1 MNKKNILFAISLLT
15 SMAASA
21 YDFQDGAF
29 YYNILSLSDL
39 TVQVTCSDVEDE
51 FDNHTATY
59 SGDITIPKT
68 VEYSGRTFTVSSINS
83 YAFINCHIGTLTI
96 PENVKTISAKEYGG
110 NNQRIG
116 SMLGTFKKLVIEDSD
131 VPIECDDGLVSG
143 QVTESVYLGRNIS
156 DSNAAIVDHRE
167 GGEYAEITFGNK
179 VTTLGSVCEGCK
191 NLTSVVLPKSIK
203 SLTYSS
209 FGGCTSL
216 ETIKGEGV
224 ELIDRSF
231 WNCSSLTTIDMPNL
245 KVIEG
250 YAFANCTSLKSM
262 KLPQGLIMLGNSD
275 LDCVFENCSNLE
287 SITLP
292 ATLQSIGSNSYY
304 ASSSLFKGCSALKN
318 IIVSNPV
325 PVAIA
330 ETNFDAT
337 TYINATLRVP
347 IGSLEA
353 YKNAD
358 GWKNFFNI
366 VEDANITDDIFT
378 ITIDKEMYEG
388 SISVEYEEAIPEYQS
403 YKFVRKGSTV
413 KITVTPERYYKLSAL
428 YVNGVDVM
436 ADVVDNTYTTTVQG
450 SMLISAKFVWS
461 DTPEP
466 EEDIYLSIK
475 QADNGNV
482 KLKAGKWNSYQF
494 VFAPAE
500 GWVIHSVS
508 FNGKDVTNEIASD
521 NSYWTPEITENSELV
536 VVYASSESGIEE
548 VESSSPAKIFGY
560 SGNITVNNAKIGDVI
575 SVYTT
580 AGVLVNSTVANSD
593 TTTIRV
599 QENEVYIVKVGKKT
613 FKIGM

>member
-1 MNKKNILFAISLLT
+1 
-15 SMAASA
+15 MAASA

-51 FDNHTATY
+51 YDNHTATY

-96 PENVKTISAKEYGG
+96 PENVKTISAKEYSG

-156 DSNAAIVDHRE
+156 SWSGAIVDSSE
-167 GGEYAEITFGNK
+167 GGEYDEITFGNK
-179 VTTLGSVCEGCK
+179 VTTLGRVCENCK
-191 NLTSVVLPKSIK
+191 KLTSVVLPKSIK
-203 SLTYSS
+203 SLTSRS
-209 FGGCTSL
+209 FHGCTSL
-216 ETIKGEGV
+216 EAIKGEGV
-224 ELIDRSF
+224 ELIDDSF
-231 WNCSSLTTIDMPNL
+231 GNCSSLTTIDMPNL
-245 KVIEG
+245 KVIED

-292 ATLQSIGSNSYY
+292 ATLQSIGGNSYY
-304 ASSSLFKGCSALKN
+304 SSSSLFKGCSALKN

-325 PVAIA
+325 PVALA

-347 IGSLEA
+347 VGSLEA

-388 SISVEYEEAIPEYQS
+388 SISVECEEAIPEYQS

-436 ADVVDNTYTTTVQG
+436 TDVVDNTYTTTVQG

-508 FNGKDVTNEIASD
+508 FNGKDVTDEIASD

>member
-1 MNKKNILFAISLLT
+1 
-15 SMAASA
+15 MAASA

-39 TVQVTCSDVEDE
+39 TVQVTCSDVENE
-51 FDNHTATY
+51 YDNHTATY

-96 PENVKTISAKEYGG
+96 PENVKTISAKEYMG
-110 NNQRIG
+110 NNQKIG

-156 DSNAAIVDHRE
+156 GWSGAIVDSSE
-167 GGEYAEITFGNK
+167 GGDYAEITFGNK
-179 VTTLGSVCEGCK
+179 VTTLGRVCENCK
-191 NLTSVVLPKSIK
+191 KLTSVVLPKSIK
-203 SLTYSS
+203 SLTSRS
-209 FGGCTSL
+209 FHGCTSL
-216 ETIKGEGV
+216 EAIKGEGV
-224 ELIDRSF
+224 ELIDDSF
-231 WNCSSLTTIDMPNL
+231 GNCSSLTTIDMPNL
-245 KVIEG
+245 KVIED

-275 LDCVFENCSNLE
+275 YDGVFENCSNLE

-292 ATLQSIGSNSYY
+292 ATLQSIGGNSYS
-304 ASSSLFKGCSALKN
+304 ASSLFKGCSALKN
-318 IIVSNPV
+318 IIVSNPT
-325 PVAIA
+325 PVALA

-347 IGSLEA
+347 VGSLEA

-366 VEDANITDDIFT
+366 VEDATITDDIFT

-388 SISVEYEEAIPEYQS
+388 SISVECEEAIPEYQS

-508 FNGKDVTNEIASD
+508 FNGKDVTDEIASD

-560 SGNITVNNAKIGDVI
+560 SGNITVNNAKIGDMI

>member
-1 MNKKNILFAISLLT
+1 
-15 SMAASA
+15 MAASA

-51 FDNHTATY
+51 YDNHTATY

-96 PENVKTISAKEYGG
+96 PENVKTISAKEYSS
-110 NNQRIG
+110 NNQEL
-116 SMLGTFKKLVIEDSD
+116 SCMKGTFKNLVIEDSD
-131 VPIECDDGLVSG
+131 IPIKCWRGLVWG
-143 QVTESVYLGRNIS
+143 QVTESVYLGRNIEGEQGE
-156 DSNAAIVDHRE
+156 NIVYRNE
-167 GGEYAEITFGNK
+167 GEFSSITFGNK

-191 NLTSVVLPKSIK
+191 NLTSVVLPESIK
-203 SLTYSS
+203 SLTSGS
-209 FGGCTSL
+209 FSGCTSL
-216 ETIKGEGV
+216 EAIKGDGV
-224 ELIDRSF
+224 ELIYDSF
-231 WNCSSLTTIDMPNL
+231 GNCSSLTTIDMPNL

-250 YAFANCTSLKSM
+250 DAFANCTSLKSM
-262 KLPQGLIMLGNSD
+262 NLPQGLIMLGNSD
-275 LDCVFENCSNLE
+275 YDGVFENCSNLE

-304 ASSSLFKGCSALKN
+304 SSSSLFKGCSALKS
-318 IIVSNPV
+318 IKVSNPI
-325 PVAIA
+325 PVALA

-337 TYINATLRVP
+337 TYINATLKVP
-347 IGSLEA
+347 VGSLEA

-388 SISVEYEEAIPEYQS
+388 SISVECEEAIPEYQS

-508 FNGKDVTNEIASD
+508 FNGKDVTDEIAAD

-536 VVYASSESGIEE
+536 VVYASSESSIDDVQSG
-548 VESSSPAKIFGY
+548 SSAKVVGY
-560 SGNITVNNAKIGDVI
+560 SGNITVNNAKIGEVI

-599 QENEVYIVKVGKKT
+599 QDNEVYIVKVGKNT

>member
-1 MNKKNILFAISLLT
+1 
-15 SMAASA
+15 MAASA

-51 FDNHTATY
+51 YDNHTATY

-83 YAFINCHIGTLTI
+83 YAFINCHVGTLTI
-96 PENVKTISAKEYGG
+96 PENVKTISAKGYSG
-110 NNQRIG
+110 NNQELG

-156 DSNAAIVDHRE
+156 SWSGAIVDSSE
-167 GGEYAEITFGNK
+167 GGDYAEITFGNK
-179 VTTLGSVCEGCK
+179 VTTLGRVCENCK
-191 NLTSVVLPKSIK
+191 KLTSVVLPKSIK
-203 SLTYSS
+203 SLTSRS
-209 FGGCTSL
+209 FHGCTSL
-216 ETIKGEGV
+216 EAIKGEGV
-224 ELIDRSF
+224 ELIDDSF
-231 WNCSSLTTIDMPNL
+231 GNCSSLTTIDMPNL
-245 KVIEG
+245 KVIDG
-250 YAFANCTSLKSM
+250 KAFANCTSLKSM

-275 LDCVFENCSNLE
+275 YDCVFENCSNLE

-292 ATLQSIGSNSYY
+292 ATLQSIGGNSYS
-304 ASSSLFKGCSALKN
+304 ASSLFKGCSALKN
-318 IIVSNPV
+318 IIVSNPT
-325 PVAIA
+325 PVALA

-347 IGSLEA
+347 VGSLEA

-366 VEDANITDDIFT
+366 VEDATITDDIFT

-388 SISVEYEEAIPEYQS
+388 SISVECEEAIPEYQS

-450 SMLISAKFVWS
+450 SMQISAKFVWS

-482 KLKAGKWNSYQF
+482 KLKVGKWNSYQF

-508 FNGKDVTNEIASD
+508 FNGKDVTDEIASD

>member
-1 MNKKNILFAISLLT
+1 
-15 SMAASA
+15 MAASA

-51 FDNHTATY
+51 YDNHTATY

-83 YAFINCHIGTLTI
+83 YAFINCHVGTLTI
-96 PENVKTISAKEYGG
+96 PENVKTISAKDYIG
-110 NNQRIG
+110 NNQQLG

-131 VPIECDDGLVSG
+131 VPIECFDGLVGG

-156 DSNAAIVDHRE
+156 GRTAAIVDPRE

-179 VTTLGSVCEGCK
+179 VTTLGEVCK
-191 NLTSVVLPKSIK
+191 NCKKLTSVVLPKSIK
-203 SLTYSS
+203 SLTFRS
-209 FGGCTSL
+209 FYGCTSL
-216 ETIKGEGV
+216 EAIKGEGV
-224 ELIDRSF
+224 ELIYDSF
-231 WNCSSLTTIDMPNL
+231 WNCSSLSTIDMPNL

-250 YAFANCTSLKSM
+250 NAFANCTSLKSM
-262 KLPQGLIMLGNSD
+262 KLPQGLIMLGNSEYD
-275 LDCVFENCSNLE
+275 GVFENCSNLE

-292 ATLQSIGSNSYY
+292 ATLQSIGGNSYY

-388 SISVEYEEAIPEYQS
+388 SISVECEEAIPEYQS

-428 YVNGVDVM
+428 YINGVDVM

-508 FNGKDVTNEIASD
+508 FNGKDVTDEIASD

>member
-1 MNKKNILFAISLLT
+1 MNKKSILFAISLLT

-51 FDNHTATY
+51 YDNHTATY

-96 PENVKTISAKEYGG
+96 PENVKTISAKEYMG
-110 NNQRIG
+110 NNQKIG

-131 VPIECDDGLVSG
+131 VPIECDDGLVRG

-203 SLTYSS
+203 SLTYRS
-209 FGGCTSL
+209 FYGCTSL
-216 ETIKGEGV
+216 EAIKGEGV
-224 ELIDRSF
+224 ELIDGSF
-231 WNCSSLTTIDMPNL
+231 GNCSSLTTIDMPNL
-245 KVIEG
+245 KVIEY

-292 ATLQSIGSNSYY
+292 ATLQSIGGNSYY

-325 PVAIA
+325 PVALA

-337 TYINATLRVP
+337 TYINATLKVP
-347 IGSLEA
+347 VGSLEA

-388 SISVEYEEAIPEYQS
+388 SISVECEEAIPEYQS

-508 FNGKDVTNEIASD
+508 FNGKDVTDEIAAD

>member
-15 SMAASA
+15 SIAASA

-51 FDNHTATY
+51 YDNHTATY

-83 YAFINCHIGTLTI
+83 YAFINCHVGTLTI
-96 PENVKTISAKEYGG
+96 PENVKTISAKEYMG
-110 NNQRIG
+110 NNQKIG

-156 DSNAAIVDHRE
+156 SWSGAIVDSSE
-167 GGEYAEITFGNK
+167 GGDYAEITFGNK
-179 VTTLGSVCEGCK
+179 VTTLGRVCENCK
-191 NLTSVVLPKSIK
+191 KLTSVVLPKSIK
-203 SLTYSS
+203 SLTSRS
-209 FGGCTSL
+209 FHGCTSL
-216 ETIKGEGV
+216 EAIKGEGV
-224 ELIDRSF
+224 ELIDDSF
-231 WNCSSLTTIDMPNL
+231 GNCSSLTTIDMPNL
-245 KVIEG
+245 KVIED

-275 LDCVFENCSNLE
+275 YDGVFENCSNLE

-292 ATLQSIGSNSYY
+292 ATLQSIGGNSYS
-304 ASSSLFKGCSALKN
+304 ASSLFKGCSALKN

-325 PVAIA
+325 PVALA

-388 SISVEYEEAIPEYQS
+388 SISVECEEAIPEYQS

-508 FNGKDVTNEIASD
+508 FNGKDVTDEIAAD

>member
-39 TVQVTCSDVEDE
+39 TVQVTCSDVENE
-51 FDNHTATY
+51 YDNHTATY

-83 YAFINCHIGTLTI
+83 YAFINCHVGTLTI
-96 PENVKTISAKEYGG
+96 PENVKTISAKEYMG
-110 NNQRIG
+110 NNQKIG

-131 VPIECDDGLVSG
+131 VPIECFDGLVSG

-156 DSNAAIVDHRE
+156 SWSGAIVDSSE

-179 VTTLGSVCEGCK
+179 VTTLGRVCENCK
-191 NLTSVVLPKSIK
+191 KLTSVVLPKSIK
-203 SLTYSS
+203 SLTSRS
-209 FGGCTSL
+209 FHGCTSL
-216 ETIKGEGV
+216 EAIKGEGV
-224 ELIDRSF
+224 ELIDDSF
-231 WNCSSLTTIDMPNL
+231 GNCSSLTTIDMPNL
-245 KVIEG
+245 KVIED

-292 ATLQSIGSNSYY
+292 ATLQSIGGNSYY

-347 IGSLEA
+347 VGSLEA

-366 VEDANITDDIFT
+366 VEDATITDDIFT

-388 SISVEYEEAIPEYQS
+388 SISVECEEAIPEYQS

-508 FNGKDVTNEIASD
+508 FNGKDVTDEIASD

>member
-1 MNKKNILFAISLLT
+1 MNKKSILFAISLLT

-51 FDNHTATY
+51 YDNHTATY

-96 PENVKTISAKEYGG
+96 PENVKTISAKEYMG
-110 NNQRIG
+110 NNQKIG

-131 VPIECDDGLVSG
+131 VPIECDDGLVRG

-203 SLTYSS
+203 SLTSKS
-209 FGGCTSL
+209 FYGCTSL
-216 ETIKGEGV
+216 EAIKGEGV
-224 ELIDRSF
+224 ELIDGSF
-231 WNCSSLTTIDMPNL
+231 GNCSSLTTIDMPNL
-245 KVIEG
+245 KVIEY

-292 ATLQSIGSNSYY
+292 ATLQSIGGNSYY

-388 SISVEYEEAIPEYQS
+388 SISVECEEAIPEYQS

-508 FNGKDVTNEIASD
+508 FNGKDVTDEIAAD

>member
-1 MNKKNILFAISLLT
+1 
-15 SMAASA
+15 MAASA

-39 TVQVTCSDVEDE
+39 TVQVTCSDVENE
-51 FDNHTATY
+51 YDNHTATY

-96 PENVKTISAKEYGG
+96 PENVKTISAKEYSG
-110 NNQRIG
+110 NNQEL
-116 SMLGTFKKLVIEDSD
+116 SCMKGTFKNLVIEDSD
-131 VPIECDDGLVSG
+131 VPIECWRGLVSG
-143 QVTESVYLGRNIS
+143 QVTESVYLGRNIEGEQGE
-156 DSNAAIVDHRE
+156 NIVYWNE
-167 GGEYAEITFGNK
+167 GEFSSITFGDK
-179 VTTLGSVCEGCK
+179 VTTLGSVCAGCK
-191 NLTSVVLPKSIK
+191 NLTSVVLPESIK

-209 FGGCTSL
+209 FSGCTSL
-216 ETIKGEGV
+216 ETIKGDGV
-224 ELIDRSF
+224 EFICCSF
-231 WNCSSLTTIDMPNL
+231 GNCTSLKTIDMPNL

-250 YAFANCTSLKSM
+250 DAFANCTSLKSM

-292 ATLQSIGSNSYY
+292 ATLQSIGVNSYY

-318 IIVSNPV
+318 IIVSNPT
-325 PVAIA
+325 PVALA

-337 TYINATLRVP
+337 TYINATLKVP
-347 IGSLEA
+347 VGSLEA

-388 SISVEYEEAIPEYQS
+388 SISVECEEAIPEYQS

-508 FNGKDVTNEIASD
+508 FNGKDVTDEIASD

>member
-1 MNKKNILFAISLLT
+1 MNKKSILFAISLLT

-51 FDNHTATY
+51 YDNHTATY

-96 PENVKTISAKEYGG
+96 PENVKTISAKEYMG
-110 NNQRIG
+110 NNQKIG

-156 DSNAAIVDHRE
+156 SWSGAIVDSSE
-167 GGEYAEITFGNK
+167 GGEYDEITFGNK
-179 VTTLGSVCEGCK
+179 VTTLGRVCENCK
-191 NLTSVVLPKSIK
+191 KLTSVVLPKSIK
-203 SLTYSS
+203 SLTSRS
-209 FGGCTSL
+209 FYGCTSL
-216 ETIKGEGV
+216 EAIKGEGV
-224 ELIDRSF
+224 ELIDDSF
-231 WNCSSLTTIDMPNL
+231 GNCSSLTTIDMPNL
-245 KVIEG
+245 KVIED

-292 ATLQSIGSNSYY
+292 ATLQSIGVNSYY

-318 IIVSNPV
+318 IIVSNPT
-325 PVAIA
+325 PVALA

-347 IGSLEA
+347 VGSLEA

-388 SISVEYEEAIPEYQS
+388 SISVECEEAIPEYQS

-508 FNGKDVTNEIASD
+508 FNGKDVTDEIASD

>member
-1 MNKKNILFAISLLT
+1 
-15 SMAASA
+15 MAASA

-51 FDNHTATY
+51 YDNHTATY

-96 PENVKTISAKEYGG
+96 PENVKTISAKEYMG
-110 NNQRIG
+110 NNQKIG

-131 VPIECDDGLVSG
+131 VPIECDDGLVRG

-203 SLTYSS
+203 SLTYRS
-209 FGGCTSL
+209 FYGCTSL
-216 ETIKGEGV
+216 EAIKGEGV
-224 ELIDRSF
+224 ELIDGSF
-231 WNCSSLTTIDMPNL
+231 GNCSSLTTIDMPNL
-245 KVIEG
+245 KVIEY

-292 ATLQSIGSNSYY
+292 ATLQSIGGNSYY

-325 PVAIA
+325 PVALA

-337 TYINATLRVP
+337 TYINATLKVP
-347 IGSLEA
+347 VGSLEA

-388 SISVEYEEAIPEYQS
+388 SISVECEEAIPEYQS

-508 FNGKDVTNEIASD
+508 FNGKDVTDEIAAD

-613 FKIGM
+613 FKI

>member
-1 MNKKNILFAISLLT
+1 
-15 SMAASA
+15 MAASA

-39 TVQVTCSDVEDE
+39 TVQVTCSDVENE
-51 FDNHTATY
+51 YDNHTATY

-96 PENVKTISAKEYGG
+96 PENVKTISAKEYSS
-110 NNQRIG
+110 NNQEL
-116 SMLGTFKKLVIEDSD
+116 SCMKGTFKNLVIEDSD
-131 VPIECDDGLVSG
+131 IPIKCWRGLVWG
-143 QVTESVYLGRNIS
+143 QVTESVYLGRNIEGEQGE
-156 DSNAAIVDHRE
+156 NIVYWNE
-167 GGEYAEITFGNK
+167 GEFSSITFGDK
-179 VTTLGSVCEGCK
+179 VTTLGSVCAGCK
-191 NLTSVVLPKSIK
+191 NLTSVLLPESIK

-216 ETIKGEGV
+216 ETIKGDGV
-224 ELIDRSF
+224 EFICCSF
-231 WNCSSLTTIDMPNL
+231 GNCTSLKTIDMPNL
-245 KVIEG
+245 KVISDG
-250 YAFANCTSLKSM
+250 AFANCTNLRSIT
-262 KLPQGLIMLGNSD
+262 LPQGLIVLGD
-275 LDCVFENCSNLE
+275 TYHGGETFEGCSNLE

-292 ATLQSIGSNSYY
+292 ATLQSIGGNSYY

-318 IIVSNPV
+318 IIVSNPT
-325 PVAIA
+325 PVALA

-347 IGSLEA
+347 VGSLEA

-388 SISVEYEEAIPEYQS
+388 SISVECEEAIPEYQS

-413 KITVTPERYYKLSAL
+413 NITVTPERYYKLSAL

-450 SMLISAKFVWS
+450 SMQISAKFVWS

-508 FNGKDVTNEIASD
+508 FNGKDVTDEIASD

>member
-1 MNKKNILFAISLLT
+1 
-15 SMAASA
+15 MAASA

-51 FDNHTATY
+51 YDNHTATY

-68 VEYSGRTFTVSSINS
+68 VEYSGRTFTVSSINA

-96 PENVKTISAKEYGG
+96 PENVKTISAKEYMG
-110 NNQRIG
+110 NNQKIG

-131 VPIECDDGLVSG
+131 VPIKCWRGLVWG
-143 QVTESVYLGRNIS
+143 QVTESVYLGRNIEGEQGE
-156 DSNAAIVDHRE
+156 NIVYWNE
-167 GGEYAEITFGNK
+167 GEFSSITFGNK

-191 NLTSVVLPKSIK
+191 NLTSVVLPESIK

-216 ETIKGEGV
+216 ETIKGDGV
-224 ELIDRSF
+224 EFICCSF
-231 WNCSSLTTIDMPNL
+231 GNCTSLKTIDMPNL
-245 KVIEG
+245 KVISDG
-250 YAFANCTSLKSM
+250 AFANCTNLRSIT
-262 KLPQGLIMLGNSD
+262 LPQGLIVLGD
-275 LDCVFENCSNLE
+275 TYHGGETFEGCSNLE

-292 ATLQSIGSNSYY
+292 ATLQSIGGNSYY

-347 IGSLEA
+347 VGSLEA

-388 SISVEYEEAIPEYQS
+388 SISVECEEAIPEYQS

-450 SMLISAKFVWS
+450 SMQISAKFVWS

-508 FNGKDVTNEIASD
+508 FNGKDVTDEIAAD

>member
-1 MNKKNILFAISLLT
+1 
-15 SMAASA
+15 MAASA

-51 FDNHTATY
+51 YDNHTATY

-83 YAFINCHIGTLTI
+83 YAFINCHVGTLTI
-96 PENVKTISAKEYGG
+96 PENVKTISAKEYMG
-110 NNQRIG
+110 NNQKIG

-156 DSNAAIVDHRE
+156 SWSGAIVDSSE

-179 VTTLGSVCEGCK
+179 VTTLGRVCENCK
-191 NLTSVVLPKSIK
+191 KLTSVVLPKSIK
-203 SLTYSS
+203 SLTSRS
-209 FGGCTSL
+209 FYGCTSL
-216 ETIKGEGV
+216 EAIKGEGV
-224 ELIDRSF
+224 ELIDDSF
-231 WNCSSLTTIDMPNL
+231 GNCSSLTTIDMPNL
-245 KVIEG
+245 KVIED

-292 ATLQSIGSNSYY
+292 ATLQSIGGNSYF

-318 IIVSNPV
+318 IIVSNPT
-325 PVAIA
+325 PVALA

-337 TYINATLRVP
+337 TYINATLKVP
-347 IGSLEA
+347 VGSLEA

-366 VEDANITDDIFT
+366 VEDASITDDIYT

-388 SISVEYEEAIPEYQS
+388 SISVECEEAIPEYQS

-436 ADVVDNTYTTTVQG
+436 ADMVDNTYTTTVQG
-450 SMLISAKFVWS
+450 SMLLSAKFVWS

-482 KLKAGKWNSYQF
+482 KLKVNKWDSYQF

-508 FNGKDVTNEIASD
+508 FNGKDVTDEIASD

-548 VESSSPAKIFGY
+548 AESSSPAKIFGY
-560 SGNITVNNAKIGDVI
+560 SGNITVNNAKIGEVI

>member
-1 MNKKNILFAISLLT
+1 
-15 SMAASA
+15 
-21 YDFQDGAF
+21 
-29 YYNILSLSDL
+29 
-39 TVQVTCSDVEDE
+39 
-51 FDNHTATY
+51 
-59 SGDITIPKT
+59 
-68 VEYSGRTFTVSSINS
+68 
-83 YAFINCHIGTLTI
+83 
-96 PENVKTISAKEYGG
+96 
-110 NNQRIG
+110 
-116 SMLGTFKKLVIEDSD
+116 
-131 VPIECDDGLVSG
+131 
-143 QVTESVYLGRNIS
+143 
-156 DSNAAIVDHRE
+156 
-167 GGEYAEITFGNK
+167 
-179 VTTLGSVCEGCK
+179 
-191 NLTSVVLPKSIK
+191 
-203 SLTYSS
+203 
-209 FGGCTSL
+209 
-216 ETIKGEGV
+216 
-224 ELIDRSF
+224 
-231 WNCSSLTTIDMPNL
+231 MPNL
-245 KVIEG
+245 KVIED

-292 ATLQSIGSNSYY
+292 ATLQSIGGNSYY

-325 PVAIA
+325 PVALA

-347 IGSLEA
+347 VGSLEA

-388 SISVEYEEAIPEYQS
+388 SISVECEEAIPEYQS

-508 FNGKDVTNEIASD
+508 FNGKDVTDEIASD

>member
-51 FDNHTATY
+51 YDNHTATY

-83 YAFINCHIGTLTI
+83 YAFINCHVGTLTI
-96 PENVKTISAKEYGG
+96 PENVKTISAKEYMG
-110 NNQRIG
+110 NNQKIG

-156 DSNAAIVDHRE
+156 GWSGAIVDSSE
-167 GGEYAEITFGNK
+167 GGDYAEITFGNK
-179 VTTLGSVCEGCK
+179 VTTLGRVCENCK
-191 NLTSVVLPKSIK
+191 KLTSVVLPKSIK
-203 SLTYSS
+203 SLTSRS
-209 FGGCTSL
+209 FHGCTSL
-216 ETIKGEGV
+216 EAIKGEGV
-224 ELIDRSF
+224 ELIDDSF
-231 WNCSSLTTIDMPNL
+231 GNCSSLTTIDMPNL
-245 KVIEG
+245 KVIED

-275 LDCVFENCSNLE
+275 YDGVFENCSNLE

-292 ATLQSIGSNSYY
+292 ATLQSIGGNSYY

-325 PVAIA
+325 PVALA

-347 IGSLEA
+347 VGSLEA

-366 VEDANITDDIFT
+366 VEDAAITDDIFT
-378 ITIDKEMYEG
+378 ITIDKEMYKG
-388 SISVEYEEAIPEYQS
+388 SISVECEEAIPEYQS

-436 ADVVDNTYTTTVQG
+436 ADVVDNIYTTTVQG

-508 FNGKDVTNEIASD
+508 FNGKDVTDEIASD

>member
-1 MNKKNILFAISLLT
+1 
-15 SMAASA
+15 MAASA

-39 TVQVTCSDVEDE
+39 TVQVTCSDVEDGYN
-51 FDNHTATY
+51 NHTATY

-83 YAFINCHIGTLTI
+83 YAFINCRVGTLTI
-96 PENVKTISAKEYGG
+96 PENVKTISTKGYSS
-110 NNQRIG
+110 NNQELG
-116 SMLGTFKKLVIEDSD
+116 SMLGTIKKLVIEDSD
-131 VPIECDDGLVSG
+131 VPIECFDGLVSG

-156 DSNAAIVDHRE
+156 GRTAAIVAFWE

-179 VTTLGSVCEGCK
+179 VTTLGEVCQNCK
-191 NLTSVVLPKSIK
+191 KLTSVVLPESIK
-203 SLTYSS
+203 SLTSRS
-209 FGGCTSL
+209 FSGCTSL
-216 ETIKGEGV
+216 EAIKGEGV
-224 ELIDRSF
+224 ELIDDSF
-231 WNCSSLTTIDMPNL
+231 GNCSSLTTIDMPNL
-245 KVIEG
+245 KVIAG
-250 YAFANCTSLKSM
+250 DAFANCTSLKSM

-275 LDCVFENCSNLE
+275 YDGVFEDCSNLE

-292 ATLQSIGSNSYY
+292 ATLQSIGGNSYS
-304 ASSSLFKGCSALKN
+304 ASSLFKGCSALKN
-318 IIVSNPV
+318 IIVSNPT
-325 PVAIA
+325 PVALA

-337 TYINATLRVP
+337 TYINATLKVP
-347 IGSLEA
+347 VGSLEA

-366 VEDANITDDIFT
+366 VEDATITDDIFT

-388 SISVEYEEAIPEYQS
+388 SISVECEEAIPEYQS

-413 KITVTPERYYKLSAL
+413 NITVTPERYYKLSAL

-508 FNGKDVTNEIASD
+508 FNGKDVTDEIASD

>member
-1 MNKKNILFAISLLT
+1 
-15 SMAASA
+15 MAASA

-51 FDNHTATY
+51 YDNHTATY

-96 PENVKTISAKEYGG
+96 PENVKTISAKEYMG
-110 NNQRIG
+110 NNQKIG

-156 DSNAAIVDHRE
+156 DWSGAIVDSSE

-179 VTTLGSVCEGCK
+179 VTTLGRVCENCK
-191 NLTSVVLPKSIK
+191 KLTSVVLPKSIK
-203 SLTYSS
+203 SLTSKS
-209 FGGCTSL
+209 FYGCTSL
-216 ETIKGEGV
+216 EAIKGEGV
-224 ELIDRSF
+224 ELIDGSF
-231 WNCSSLTTIDMPNL
+231 RNCSSLTIIDMPNL
-245 KVIEG
+245 KVIEY

-292 ATLQSIGSNSYY
+292 ATLQSIGGNSYY

-388 SISVEYEEAIPEYQS
+388 SISVECEEAIPEYQS

>member
-1 MNKKNILFAISLLT
+1 M
-15 SMAASA
+15 
-21 YDFQDGAF
+21 
-29 YYNILSLSDL
+29 
-39 TVQVTCSDVEDE
+39 
-51 FDNHTATY
+51 
-59 SGDITIPKT
+59 
-68 VEYSGRTFTVSSINS
+68 
-83 YAFINCHIGTLTI
+83 
-96 PENVKTISAKEYGG
+96 
-110 NNQRIG
+110 
-116 SMLGTFKKLVIEDSD
+116 
-131 VPIECDDGLVSG
+131 
-143 QVTESVYLGRNIS
+143 
-156 DSNAAIVDHRE
+156 
-167 GGEYAEITFGNK
+167 
-179 VTTLGSVCEGCK
+179 
-191 NLTSVVLPKSIK
+191 TSVVLPESIK
-203 SLTYSS
+203 SLTFRS
-209 FGGCTSL
+209 FYGCTSL

-224 ELIDRSF
+224 ELIDDSF
-231 WNCSSLTTIDMPNL
+231 KNCSSLTTIDMPNL

-250 YAFANCTSLKSM
+250 NDFANCTSLKSM
-262 KLPQGLIMLGNSD
+262 NLPQGLIVLGGGNT
-275 LDCVFENCSNLE
+275 FEGCSNLE

-292 ATLQSIGSNSYY
+292 ATLQSIGNEN
-304 ASSSLFKGCSALKN
+304 SSLFKGCNALKN
-318 IIVSNPV
+318 IIVSNPI
-325 PVAIA
+325 PVALA

-337 TYINATLRVP
+337 TYINATLKVP
-347 IGSLEA
+347 VGSLEA

-366 VEDANITDDIFT
+366 VEDASITDDIYT

-388 SISVEYEEAIPEYQS
+388 SISVECEETIPEYQS

-436 ADVVDNTYTTTVQG
+436 ADMVDNTYTTTVQG
-450 SMLISAKFVWS
+450 SMLLSAKFVWS

-482 KLKAGKWNSYQF
+482 KLKVNKWDSYQF

-508 FNGKDVTNEIASD
+508 FNGKDVTDEIASD

-536 VVYASSESGIEE
+536 VVYASSESSIDE
-548 VESSSPAKIFGY
+548 VQSGSSAKVVGY
-560 SGNITVNNAKIGDVI
+560 SGNIIVNNAKIGEVI

-599 QENEVYIVKVGKKT
+599 QDNEVYIVKVGKNT

>member
-1 MNKKNILFAISLLT
+1 
-15 SMAASA
+15 MAASA

-51 FDNHTATY
+51 YDNHTATY

-83 YAFINCHIGTLTI
+83 YAFINCHVGTLTI
-96 PENVKTISAKEYGG
+96 PENVKTISAKEYMG
-110 NNQRIG
+110 NNQKIG

-156 DSNAAIVDHRE
+156 SWSGAIVDSSE

-179 VTTLGSVCEGCK
+179 VTTLGRVCENCK
-191 NLTSVVLPKSIK
+191 KLTSVVLPKSIK
-203 SLTYSS
+203 SLTSRS
-209 FGGCTSL
+209 FYGCTSL
-216 ETIKGEGV
+216 EAIKGEGV
-224 ELIDRSF
+224 ELIDDSF
-231 WNCSSLTTIDMPNL
+231 GNCSSLTTIDMPNL
-245 KVIEG
+245 KVIED

-292 ATLQSIGSNSYY
+292 ATLQSIGGNSYF

-318 IIVSNPV
+318 IIVSNPT
-325 PVAIA
+325 PVALA

-347 IGSLEA
+347 VGSLEA

-366 VEDANITDDIFT
+366 VEDATITDDIFT

-388 SISVEYEEAIPEYQS
+388 SISVECEEAIPEYQS

-450 SMLISAKFVWS
+450 SMLISAKFVRS

-508 FNGKDVTNEIASD
+508 FNGKDVTDEIAAD

>member
-51 FDNHTATY
+51 YDNHTATY

-96 PENVKTISAKEYGG
+96 PENVKTISAKEYIG
-110 NNQRIG
+110 NNQKIG

-131 VPIECDDGLVSG
+131 VPIECDDGLVRG

-156 DSNAAIVDHRE
+156 GWSGAIVDSSE
-167 GGEYAEITFGNK
+167 GGDYAEITFGNK
-179 VTTLGSVCEGCK
+179 VTTLGRVCENCK
-191 NLTSVVLPKSIK
+191 KLTSVVLPKSIK
-203 SLTYSS
+203 SLTSRS
-209 FGGCTSL
+209 FYGCTSL
-216 ETIKGEGV
+216 EAIKGEGV
-224 ELIDRSF
+224 ELIDDSF
-231 WNCSSLTTIDMPNL
+231 GNCSSLTTIDMPNL
-245 KVIEG
+245 KVIDGE
-250 YAFANCTSLKSM
+250 AFANCTSLKSM

-292 ATLQSIGSNSYY
+292 ATLQSIGGNSYF

-318 IIVSNPV
+318 IIVSNPT
-325 PVAIA
+325 PVALA

-366 VEDANITDDIFT
+366 VEDATITDDIFT

-388 SISVEYEEAIPEYQS
+388 SISVECEEAIPEYQS

-508 FNGKDVTNEIASD
+508 FNGKDVTDEIASD

>member
-29 YYNILSLSDL
+29 YYNIQSLSDL

-51 FDNHTATY
+51 YDNHTATY

-83 YAFINCHIGTLTI
+83 YAFINCHVGTLTI
-96 PENVKTISAKEYGG
+96 PENVKTISAKDYIG
-110 NNQRIG
+110 NNQQLG

-131 VPIECDDGLVSG
+131 VPIECFDGLVGG

-156 DSNAAIVDHRE
+156 GRTAAIVDPRE

-179 VTTLGSVCEGCK
+179 VTTLGEVCK
-191 NLTSVVLPKSIK
+191 NCKKLTSVVLPKSIK
-203 SLTYSS
+203 SLTFRS
-209 FGGCTSL
+209 FYGCTSL
-216 ETIKGEGV
+216 EAIKGEGV
-224 ELIDRSF
+224 ELIYDSF

-245 KVIEG
+245 KVFEG
-250 YAFANCTSLKSM
+250 NAFANCTSLKSM
-262 KLPQGLIMLGNSD
+262 KLPQGLIMLGNSEYD
-275 LDCVFENCSNLE
+275 GVFENCSNLE

-292 ATLQSIGSNSYY
+292 ATLQSIGGNSYY

-347 IGSLEA
+347 VGSLEA

-388 SISVEYEEAIPEYQS
+388 SISVECEEAIPEYQS

-413 KITVTPERYYKLSAL
+413 NITVTPERYYKLSAL

-450 SMLISAKFVWS
+450 SMQISAKFVWS

-508 FNGKDVTNEIASD
+508 FNGKDVTDEIASD

-548 VESSSPAKIFGY
+548 VESSSPAKSVGY